1 MNRNTNERKK
11 IIHFF
16 KCVLPLY
23 ISIIG
28 IIFFGCA
35 KDEVQQENKI
45 KKTLIQEHPYW
56 SKLFKEEVSDKD
68 TIFIP
73 FIYETNILLRD
84 IIDFKTNKTDFI
96 ISLDNYVYNDYNE
109 FEETISNDTIPLNPI
124 NFFDIDQRFTDVRF
138 DTYWEWDGYFEDVKK
153 TKYYRHWENQIYHN
167 WDLKNYP
174 FDKQIINIEFSAF
187 QDTSIV
193 RIRSS
198 KDFKNSVYENLP
210 NLTQGFKIDDIVF
223 KEIFRKSRDTLY
235 LDQVIDKKFDR
246 REEIYSVGRFE
257 IIISRSGF
265 SLFIKLFLGAIL
277 ALILSV
283 SVFYIPKGEFDAK
296 SQISV
301 GAIFAAV
308 GNKYFVDSNTI
319 SNVLTVADIINNS
332 VIFLVIFNVFIMI
345 AQRSEI
351 INWKWLEE
359 DKNAVKFS
367 FVTMAI
373 ITLTILLL
381 YI

>member
-1 MNRNTNERKK
+1 MKLVTSFTL
-11 IIHFF
+11 I
-16 KCVLPLY
+16 CLLLSLC
-23 ISIIG
+23 IS
-28 IIFFGCA
+28 CSKA
-35 KDEVQQENKI
+35 EVQQEKKI
-45 KKTLIQEHPYW
+45 KKTLFQEHPYW
-56 SKLFKEEVSDKD
+56 SVLFEEEISEKD
-68 TIFIP
+68 TILIP

-96 ISLDNYVYNDYNE
+96 ISLDNYVYNDYSE
-109 FEETISNDTIPLNPI
+109 FEETINNDTIALNPI
-124 NFFDIDQRFTDVRF
+124 KFFDIDQRFTDLRF
-138 DTYWEWDGYFEDVKK
+138 DTYWEWSGYFEDIKK

-174 FDKQIINIEFSAF
+174 FDKQKINIEFSAF

-193 RIRSS
+193 RIRPS
-198 KDFKNSVYENLP
+198 KDFKNSVYETLP

-223 KEIFRKSRDTLY
+223 KEIFRGSRDTLY
-235 LDQVIDKKFDR
+235 LDQVIDKSFDR

-257 IIISRSGF
+257 IIVSRSGF

-319 SNVLTVADIINNS
+319 SNVLTIADIINNS

-367 FVTMAI
+367 FITMAI
-373 ITLTILLL
+373 ITLTILIL